1 MGPHLPQLQANTSVV
16 SVLGF
21 HINGITQC
29 VLLCD
34 ELFSFDVMFLIF
46 IHIIERY
53 HFFYFCQ
60 LSNNKQ
66 YVAKPFIH
74 SPVDEALGCFHFES
88 INNAA
93 VNTDL
98 QVSVWTHFSFPV
110 VGFYPQS

>member
-1 MGPHLPQLQANTSVV
+1 MESHSVCSFVMSFSHLMS
-16 SVLGF
+16 
-21 HINGITQC
+21 
-29 VLLCD
+29 
-34 ELFSFDVMFLIF
+34 FLIF

-98 QVSVWTHFSFPV
+98 QVSLWTRFSFPV